1 MADFSKITGTNFAQE
16 LNKQTPAATTNDSS
30 AGGGFDNVLKDA
42 LTKVN
47 NIQKEADKAIDDLA
61 SGGDINN
68 AVLAMEKAD
77 MSFQIMQEVRNKLL
91 SAYEEVMRMQV

>member
-1 MADFSKITGTNFAQE
+1 MADLNKVSGVNFAQE
-16 LNKQTPAATTNDSS
+16 LKKQTPVDQGG
-30 AGGGFDNVLKDA
+30 GGGFDIVLKDA

-77 MSFQIMQEVRNKLL
+77 LSFQIMQEVRNKLL
-91 SAYEEVMRMQV
+91 NAYEEVMRMQV

>member
-1 MADFSKITGTNFAQE
+1 MADLNKISGVNFAQE
-16 LNKQTPAATTNDSS
+16 LKKQTPVDNKE
-30 AGGGFDNVLKDA
+30 GGGAFDNVLKDA

>member
-16 LNKQTPAATTNDSS
+16 LNKQKPASTNDSS
-30 AGGGFDNVLKDA
+30 VGGGFDTVLKDA

-47 NIQKEADKAIDDLA
+47 NIQKEADKAIEDLA